1 MLPENTRKPFVFLVF
16 SVGIKWEHWPERMN
30 AKFADIGMHFVRNA
44 LYPRLELLLHKTLQT
59 FLHMNLQTLAR

>member
-1 MLPENTRKPFVFLVF
+1 MLSLRT
-16 SVGIKWEHWPERMN
+16 SVRILSETP
-30 AKFADIGMHFVRNA
+30 